1 MVKTAI
7 LEVYE
12 KYLKKAAKKDKH
24 LKNYYK
30 KVLKERRAEKT
41 GLISLSRFVNKVV
54 GCLC

>member
-1 MVKTAI
+1 MTKTAI

-30 KVLKERRAEKT
+30 KVLKERKKSKRNWLDKFE
-41 GLISLSRFVNKVV
+41 
-54 GCLC
+54 